1 MHLYSGD
8 KHPKGYWKEGVNCRK
23 LFDAYAEDKGFD
35 PSKVANWYEADLS
48 SLREMKVNQDIL
60 FMLFNI
66 CNAQGVRRMR
76 EEQGGLRRALRNAYP
91 ELMFDE
97 EWIDGTLA
105 SPPPKYLCS
114 NIFLIAGDKHPKGY
128 WKNGDNCRRLFD
140 AFAEDNGFDPSKAE
154 NWYSASLTEM
164 RGKKVNILSFLSNW
178 PIKIRG

>member
-1 MHLYSGD
+1 
-8 KHPKGYWKEGVNCRK
+8 
-23 LFDAYAEDKGFD
+23 
-35 PSKVANWYEADLS
+35 
-48 SLREMKVNQDIL
+48 
-60 FMLFNI
+60 
-66 CNAQGVRRMR
+66 MR

-97 EWIDGTLA
+97 EWIDGNTLLPTP
-105 SPPPKYLCS
+105 SPKYLFSTSYFC
-114 NIFLIAGDKHPKGY
+114 LIVGDKHPKGY